1 MLNYNFLNLSIM
13 KTKFKYILSI
23 LLAGVLLSSCNDF
36 LEEHPQSFISP
47 DNFFNNKEEA
57 DIALIGVYDAIGTNK
72 GWGLYAA
79 NMLIIDQGTSLSSSR
94 IGNLTQGG
102 IAHYLAATDY
112 KVFTEI
118 WENSYDGIQ
127 RANTVIN
134 RVGQMDKEQI
144 DELNQLR
151 IIAEAKF
158 LRALHYFNLVRL
170 YGGVPVLAKETTDM
184 DNVLVGRNTTE
195 DVYYQII
202 GDLEYAAENLFYRT
216 NSANT
221 PKLEI
226 TGSGRA
232 TKGAALGLLSKVYL
246 TLASTK
252 KYASTAL
259 SNYKYANYDWVDVA
273 VNYQKATQYAGAVIQ
288 LAESGGGINLLD
300 DYSQIFMTENHN
312 ESLFEVQF
320 GPELEEGGY
329 VAYWAGPLNADKYAV
344 DRGQARINATPEF
357 SDSFIKAWSAE
368 GPLVEEESDFR
379 YSWNIGKFKYAKKQ
393 NKLNLAFKKE
403 YCYRKY
409 RKTETYEFADVQNFP
424 VLRYAD
430 VLLMLAEAHN
440 ELGTEPDSVVWA
452 VNKIRERAR
461 KGSASDMMTY
471 PASNQP
477 ADMASGLDQ
486 ETVRNIII
494 KERGW
499 ELCHEGQARFDDV
512 RLGQLEKAVTAQ
524 VDYSKNTAAKGAD
537 KPIKFYV
544 DGRNEDGLP
553 TSTSTTGA
561 QNFDARKHWLFPIPQ
576 FERDVNP
583 NLEQNGTW

>member
-1 MLNYNFLNLSIM
+1 M
-13 KTKFKYILSI
+13 KTKFRYIVSL
-23 LLAGVLLSSCNDF
+23 LLAGIFLSSCNDF
-36 LEEHPQSFISP
+36 LEENPQSFISP

-94 IGNLTQGG
+94 IGNLAQGG
-102 IAHYLAATDY
+102 IAHYLATTDY
-112 KVFTEI
+112 KVYTEI
-118 WENSYDGIQ
+118 WENSFDGVQ

-134 RVGQMDKEQI
+134 RVSQMDEEQI

-170 YGGVPVLAKETTDM
+170 YGGVPLLVDESIDM
-184 DNVLVGRNTTE
+184 DDVLVGRSSTQ
-195 DVYYQII
+195 DVYEQII
-202 GDLEYAAENLFYRT
+202 SDLEYAKTNLFYRT
-216 NSANT
+216 NSSNT

-226 TGSGRA
+226 TGTGRA

-252 KYASTAL
+252 KHASAAL
-259 SNYKYANYDWVDVA
+259 ANYKYANYDWVDA
-273 VNYQKATQYAGAVIQ
+273 TLHYQKATQYAGAVIQ
-288 LAESGGGINLLD
+288 LAESGGGINLLN

-329 VAYWAGPLNADKYAV
+329 VAYWAGPINSDKYAV
-344 DRGQARINATPEF
+344 DRGQSRINATPEF
-357 SDSFIKAWSAE
+357 SDSFIKNWSAE
-368 GPLVEEESDFR
+368 GPVVEEESDFR
-379 YSWNIGKFKYAKKQ
+379 YSWNIGKFKYAKSQ
-393 NKLNLAFKKE
+393 NKLNLAYKKE

-440 ELGTEPDSVVWA
+440 ELGTQPDSVVWA
-452 VNKIRERAR
+452 VNQVRERAR
-461 KGSASDMMTY
+461 KGSSSDMMAY
-471 PASNQP
+471 PASNEP
-477 ADMASGLDQ
+477 ADIASGLDM
-486 ETVRNIII
+486 ETIRNIII

-512 RLGQLEKAVTAQ
+512 RMGQLENAVTAQ
-524 VDYSKNTAAKGAD
+524 VNYSKNTPATGSD
-537 KPIKFYV
+537 KPTKFYV
-544 DGRNEDGLP
+544 DGRNLGGLP
-553 TSTSTTGA
+553 TASPTTGA
-561 QNFDARKHWLFPIPQ
+561 NNFDPGKHWLFPIPQ

-583 NLEQNGTW
+583 NLEQNGSW